1 MGNPKAIHEAVKAE
15 LRVNPLVDDTGITVM
30 NMGGDVT
37 LTGVVTSYPEYLEA
51 AAVARRVAGV
61 KNMHNHLEVV
71 LLPHDYRDD
80 AMLTTEANNTLRAN
94 ATVPDSVEAIAH
106 DGNLTL
112 TGTVRYGSLG
122 AAAELAVSRLTGVR
136 NIKNDIEIW
145 VDDADPVTTARL
157 VQNALDHNAAAA
169 GGSEVSVDTYGNTV
183 TLTGHV
189 RTRDE
194 HDAVVAAAWRATGV
208 MEVVDLLQIRE

>member
-1 MGNPKAIHEAVKAE
+1 MSKTKAIREAVKAE
-15 LRVNPLVDDTGITVM
+15 LHVNPLVDDTNITVR
-30 NMGGDVT
+30 NLDGDVT

-61 KNMHNHLEVV
+61 KNVHNHLEVV

-80 AMLTTEANNTLRAN
+80 AMLTTEANNTLRAD

-106 DGNLTL
+106 NGNLTL
-112 TGTVRYGSLG
+112 TGTIRYGSQG

-136 NIKNDIEIW
+136 SIKNDIGIW
-145 VDDADPVTTARL
+145 ADADPVTTATL
-157 VQNALDHNAAAA
+157 VQHAVHHNAAA

-189 RTRDE
+189 RTQEE
-194 HDAVVAAAWRATGV
+194 HDAVVAAAWRAAGV
-208 MEVVDLLQIRE
+208 MEVVDLLQIRG

>member
-1 MGNPKAIHEAVKAE
+1 MGKTKAIHEAVKAE
-15 LRVNPLVDDTGITVM
+15 LHVNPLVDDTDITVR
-30 NMGGDVT
+30 NLDGDVT
-37 LTGVVTSYPEYLEA
+37 LTGVVTSYPGYLEA
-51 AAVARRVAGV
+51 AAAARRVAGV
-61 KNMHNHLEVV
+61 KNVHNNLEVV

-94 ATVPDSVEAIAH
+94 GTVPDSVEAIAH
-106 DGNLTL
+106 NGNLTL
-112 TGTVRYGSLG
+112 TGTVRYGSQG

-145 VDDADPVTTARL
+145 ADADPGTTATL

-169 GGSEVSVDTYGNTV
+169 DGSEVSVDTYGNTV

-189 RTRDE
+189 RTQEE
-194 HDAVVAAAWRATGV
+194 HDAVVAAAWTATSV
-208 MEVVDLLQIRE
+208 MEVVDLIQIRG